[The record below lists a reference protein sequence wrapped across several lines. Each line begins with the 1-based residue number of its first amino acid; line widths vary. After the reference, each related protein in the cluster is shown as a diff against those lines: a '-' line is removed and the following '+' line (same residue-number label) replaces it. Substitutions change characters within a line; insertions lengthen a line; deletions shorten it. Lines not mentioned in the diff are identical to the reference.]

1 MGARRSGRARRPW
14 RAGAVLVAGLLSAC
28 SPAAI
33 INGLVPRGGYQV
45 EKDLPYGPD
54 ERQRLDV
61 YRPTGP
67 GTRRPV
73 VVFFYGGN
81 WESGDKAMYL
91 FAGEALASK
100 GFIAVVAD
108 YRVYPQVRFPA
119 FLEDAARA
127 VAWTSAHASELGGDP
142 RRLYLMGHS
151 AGAHIAAM
159 LTLDYRWLEAEGLD
173 PRRAVAG
180 TVGLAGPYDFLPLRS
195 ATLKTIFGPEAQW
208 PETQPIN
215 YVRGDAPP
223 MLLVTGT
230 GDTTVGPHNS
240 ENLAAR
246 IRREGGRVSER
257 YYKGVGHAPLV
268 GALAWPLRFTA
279 PVLADAVQFMNGQ
292 VVSPTTDADPHED
305 SVGVHAPSP

>member
-1 MGARRSGRARRPW
+1 MI
-14 RAGAVLVAGLLSAC
+14 VAGLLSAC
-28 SPAAI
+28 SPVAI
-33 INGLVPRGGYQV
+33 INALVPRGGYEV
-45 EKDLPYGPD
+45 EKDVAYGPG

-61 YRPTGP
+61 YRPSAAGARLP
-67 GTRRPV
+67 I

-100 GFIAVVAD
+100 GFVAVIAD
-108 YRVYPQVRFPA
+108 YRLYPEARYPA

-127 VAWTSAHASELGGDP
+127 VAWSAEHAETLGGDP

-151 AGAHIAAM
+151 AGAYIAAM
-159 LTLDYRWLEAEGLD
+159 LTLDERWLEAEGLE

-195 ATLKTIFGPEAQW
+195 ATLKAIFGPEAQW

-215 YVRGDAPP
+215 HVRGDAPP
-223 MLLVTGT
+223 MLLVSGT
-230 GDTTVGPHNS
+230 EDTTVGPYNS
-240 ENLAAR
+240 EHLAAR
-246 IRREGGRVSER
+246 VRREGGQVAER

-279 PVLADAVQFMNGQ
+279 PVLADAVQFMNGRP
-292 VVSPTTDADPHED
+292 VAPATEAARPEDAA
-305 SVGVHAPSP
+305 GVHARSP